1 MPNYHLQWTAASED
15 STIEIVVT
23 PADGIAVSGHV
34 RISTKGK
41 PDDVMELKRVDLVPS
56 WKYAIAA
63 DQTIDMNLRFVFH
76 TSAVSK
82 ADVIGKVRKLDGSV
96 HQTDYTETY
105 SGSEE
110 DVTHVYVWVN

>member
-1 MPNYHLQWTAASED
+1 MPNYHLQWTDVSEN
-15 STIEIVVT
+15 STIEIAVT

-41 PDDVMELKRVDLVPS
+41 PEDVRELKRVDLVPS
-56 WKYAIAA
+56 WKYTMAA
-63 DQTIDMNLRFVFH
+63 DQNIDMNLRFVFH

-82 ADVIGKVRKLDGSV
+82 VDVIGKVRKPNGSV
-96 HQTDYTETY
+96 HQSDCTETY